1 MAVLHGDEVHV
12 MTLVDKDQVQ
22 SLIAISLALTRDK
35 ISDTTVSDTV
45 DGLDKFIHRELFC
58 VTMFKEMVKCSR
70 ECQLITEGVI
80 KKNISVWF
88 KFKCE

>member
-1 MAVLHGDEVHV
+1 MAVLHRDEVHV
-12 MTLVDKDQVQ
+12 MTLVDKDRVQ

-35 ISDTTVSDTV
+35 ISDTIVSDTV
-45 DGLDKFIHRELFC
+45 DGFDKFIHLEVFC

-80 KKNISVWF
+80 KKNKSG
-88 KFKCE
+88 